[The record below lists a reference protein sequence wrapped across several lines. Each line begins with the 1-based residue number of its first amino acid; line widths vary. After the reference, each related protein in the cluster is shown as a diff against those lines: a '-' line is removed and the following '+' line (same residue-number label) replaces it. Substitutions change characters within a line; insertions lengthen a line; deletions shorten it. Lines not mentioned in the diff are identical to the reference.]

1 MDRVFSSGAAAGTP
15 AAPATPSTGYPMGGN
30 PQTGTLAT
38 KVGAYW
44 FYQITEELRGVIVAA
59 GITPDHTNVTQLAAA
74 IQTLIQAGNRSIVV
88 DPATFAPGVTDGKAV
103 YWDEVN
109 TRFALAVADGSD
121 AQDVAGIADV
131 TNAKV
136 YAFGKAA
143 GLLSGLTPGSRYYL
157 DGSTAGAITTTAP
170 INVVSVGIAKS
181 AAEIFVDIDAT
192 VAATPG
198 VPVGATLYVPGN
210 AAPAGFVKKNGALL
224 SRTTYADLYAYGAA
238 SGNMAAN
245 DGAWTA
251 GQFSPGD
258 GATTFRIPDG
268 RGEFMRGWDDGRGA
282 DAGRAIGSWQAD
294 DLKSHTHT
302 VPLGNGGPGASNA
315 SGYYSTNGPTTSSST
330 GGTETRP
337 RNVAELACIKY

>member
-1 MDRVFSSGAAAGTP
+1 MDRAYASSAAAGAP
-15 AAPATPSTGYPMGGN
+15 AAPATPSIGYPTGGD
-30 PQTGTLAT
+30 PQTGTPAT
-38 KVGAYW
+38 RPGAYW

-59 GITPDHTNVTQLAAA
+59 GITPDHENVTQLAAA
-74 IQTLIQAGNRSIVV
+74 IQALIAAGNRSIVV

-103 YWDEVN
+103 YWDEGN

-131 TNAKV
+131 THTKV

-170 INVVSVGIAKS
+170 TNVVSIGIAKS
-181 AAEIFVDIDAT
+181 ATEIFVDIDAT
-192 VAATPG
+192 VAATPS
-198 VPVGATLYVPGN
+198 VPVGATIYVPGN
-210 AAPAGFVKKNGALL
+210 AAPAGYLKKNGALL
-224 SRTTYADLYAYGAA
+224 SRTTYAALYAYAVA

-251 GQFSPGD
+251 GEFSPGD
-258 GATTFRIPDG
+258 GSTTFRIPDG
-268 RGEFMRGWDDGRGA
+268 RGEFIRGWDDGRGI
-282 DAGRAIGSWQAD
+282 DAGRAIGTSQAD

-302 VPLGNGGPGASNA
+302 VPIANAGAGASNA
-315 SGYYSTNGPTTSSST
+315 SGYYTNASNTTSSAT
-330 GGTETRP
+330 GGAETRP